1 MANTKLKEVQDQLP
15 ATTSTFEEDSG
26 QYQENLTADDQSI
39 PFLKIAAKADEEIG
53 AKEGDAYNS
62 VTGVVY
68 SKETDIKIV
77 PVYFEPAWIEWAP
90 RGQGTGGPVN
100 IFKSEKDAPKTE
112 RNADNKDMIVDG
124 NGNYIEYTHQHY
136 ALILSPDGMAPT
148 SALVSM
154 KSTQLKKSKKLNTMV
169 MSQVLQGSKGPFN
182 PPRFAYIYNFK
193 TIPESNNKGDWHGWS
208 ISLDRMLNMENETEM
223 GIYATAKMFRNAI
236 AAGDVEVKHEQE
248 AEGGEDHDIF

>member
-1 MANTKLKEVQDQLP
+1 MANTKLKEVKDQLP

-39 PFLKIAAKADEEIG
+39 PFLKIAAKADEETG

-62 VTGVVY
+62 VTGLVY
-68 SKETDIKIV
+68 AKESNIKVV

-90 RGQGTGGPVN
+90 RGQGSGGPVN
-100 IFKSEKDAPKTE
+100 IFKSEKEAPKTE
-112 RNADNKDMIVDG
+112 RNEDYKDMIVGG

-148 SALVSM
+148 SALVTM
-154 KSTQLKKSKKLNTMV
+154 KSPQLKKSKKLNTMV
-169 MSQVLQGSKGPFN
+169 LSQVLQGSKGPFN
-182 PPRFAYIYNFK
+182 PPRFAFIYNFK
-193 TIPESNNKGDWHGWS
+193 TIPENNNKGDWHGWS
-208 ISLDRMLNMENETEM
+208 ISLDRMLNMEDDTEM

-236 AAGDVEVKHEQE
+236 AAGDVEVKHEQDGE
-248 AEGGEDHDIF
+248 SGEDHDIF

>member
-53 AKEGDAYNS
+53 AKEGDAFNS

-68 SKETDIKIV
+68 SRETDIKIV

-100 IFKSEKDAPKTE
+100 IFKSEKEAPQTE
-112 RNADNKDMIVDG
+112 RNEDFKDMVVGG

-136 ALILSPDGMAPT
+136 CLILDTESMTTT

-236 AAGDVEVKHEQE
+236 AAGDVEVKHEQDGE
-248 AEGGEDHDIF
+248 SGEDHDIF